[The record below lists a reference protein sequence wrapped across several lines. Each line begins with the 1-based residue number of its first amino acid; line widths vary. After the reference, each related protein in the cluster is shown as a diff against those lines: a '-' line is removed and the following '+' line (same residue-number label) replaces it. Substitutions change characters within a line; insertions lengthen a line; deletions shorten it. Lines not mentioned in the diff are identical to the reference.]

1 MSFDRLAPHYRWMEW
16 LLAGGKLQRCRTT
29 FLDCLPPVRHALLLG
44 EGNGRFLHEFLR
56 KHSTARVTCVDAS
69 PCMLKEARRKVHPDG
84 RVTFVCCDVI
94 EWEPPQGAFDLVV
107 SNFFLD
113 CFRPDQI
120 ELIVKKISA
129 ALTTNA
135 RWLIADFCEPHRG
148 WRKWRARL
156 ILRTMYWFFRQ
167 ATDLPANRLTA
178 PDAILAHHGFELQAR
193 RTFEWGL
200 LQSDFWV
207 RQRKA
212 GRAAAKSRSIGVPG
226 APQGTFDRHA
236 NPFSPSILIDASPTD
251 TRMIG
256 S

>member
-44 EGNGRFLHEFLR
+44 EGNGRFLPEFLR

-69 PCMLKEARRKVHPDG
+69 PGMLKEARRRVPDA

-178 PDAILAHHGFELQAR
+178 PDTILAHHGFELQAR

-207 RQRKA
+207 RRRKA
-212 GRAAAKSRSIGVPG
+212 GPAAAESRFTGVPS
-226 APQGTFDRHA
+226 APQRTFDRHT
-236 NPFSPSILIDASPTD
+236 NPFSPSILIDALPTD